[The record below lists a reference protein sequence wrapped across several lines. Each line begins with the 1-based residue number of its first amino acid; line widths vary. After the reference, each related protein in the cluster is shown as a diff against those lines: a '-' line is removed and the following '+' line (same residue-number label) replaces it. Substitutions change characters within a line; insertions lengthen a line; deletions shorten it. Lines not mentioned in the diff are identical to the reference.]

1 MGKRTILFGRD
12 SWRVTPSIFCVVL
25 FVEPVNARGPRVFV
39 TIILLE
45 QRLSL
50 TLSVKIG
57 RIKWN

>member
-1 MGKRTILFGRD
+1 MRKRTILFGRD
-12 SWRVTPSIFCVVL
+12 SWRVSPLDFFASCS

-39 TIILLE
+39 TIMLLE

-57 RIKWN
+57 RI